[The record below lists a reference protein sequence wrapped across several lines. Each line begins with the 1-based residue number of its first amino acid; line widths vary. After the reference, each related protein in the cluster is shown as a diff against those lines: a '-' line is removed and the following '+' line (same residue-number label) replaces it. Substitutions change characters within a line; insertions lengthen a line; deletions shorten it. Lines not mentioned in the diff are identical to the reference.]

1 MNQPTSGFDPLEWGH
16 EDRTNRAV
24 VSENGEFHFNSEN
37 DDNALNLRIS
47 HLQTNPLMN
56 HFLRRPLAL
65 HGFVIVYVIFYPGQ
79 SSLDHFKQGN
89 DQQSTSSQ
97 ESNGLV

>member
-65 HGFVIVYVIFYPGQ
+65 HGFVIIYAIFLPRAVKSGSFQ
-79 SSLDHFKQGN
+79 AGK
-89 DQQSTSSQ
+89 
-97 ESNGLV
+97 